1 MTTANVMQFA
11 LDKSMNTTNDADPR
25 FIEEGNSIIFPMV
38 NCRVHVSWKDKF
50 EGMTIPQARRKIKR
64 FQSRKAQNEMIH
76 YLKVK
81 NIIRL

>member
-1 MTTANVMQFA
+1 
-11 LDKSMNTTNDADPR
+11 MNLTNDPDPR
-25 FIEEGNSIIFPMV
+25 FIEEGSTIIFPIA

-50 EGMTIPQARRKIKR
+50 QGMTIPQARRKIKR
-64 FQSRKAQNEMIH
+64 FQSHKAQNEMIH

>member
-1 MTTANVMQFA
+1 MNVTK
-11 LDKSMNTTNDADPR
+11 DTDPR
-25 FIEEGNSIIFPMV
+25 FIEEGITIIFPIA

-50 EGMTIPQARRKIKR
+50 QGMTIPQARRIIKR

-81 NIIRL
+81 NIIRI